1 MKKYTIFV
9 IFILIFIGCEEIEE
23 NRPLLVNK
31 REKQPIFIVNRN
43 RHFKMAEF
51 WIDKL
56 DNPNIVIMDK
66 DRIDRFNLNLAT
78 KGKVF
83 DFNTAL
89 GFYGGEYVKSS
100 IVKMFKSISRQ
111 TKYIT
116 DRDKVPNN
124 FFDDIYD
131 DLNLEAIKNSVESR
145 FALTVKYTNQK
156 LVPIDLSLLKRRGE
170 IYFDRNQNSAL
181 DIGTPLLVLH
191 SNRDGRWHFVISPT
205 SSGWVRDEDIAFGS
219 KSEILEYLKPKN
231 FVVTISAKSS
241 LRVDGKYYDYV
252 RMGVKFPIL
261 LKVNGRIVVIIPQ
274 KGDGGRLVFKNGML
288 NERDI
293 HLGYLPYTPET
304 ILIQAFKFLNSPYGW
319 GGSFG
324 EQDCSKF
331 IQEIYATVGLKLPR
345 NSTTQSL
352 IGSYLSLDGLDRGS
366 KKDKILKFGEVGS
379 TLIHLKGHIMLYIGE
394 HKGEPF
400 VIQTVWG
407 ENRRHFA
414 LGKTAVT
421 ALSFNDYID
430 RVDLITTIR

>member
-1 MKKYTIFV
+1 M
-9 IFILIFIGCEEIEE
+9 
-23 NRPLLVNK
+23 
-31 REKQPIFIVNRN
+31 
-43 RHFKMAEF
+43 
-51 WIDKL
+51 
-56 DNPNIVIMDK
+56 
-66 DRIDRFNLNLAT
+66 
-78 KGKVF
+78 
-83 DFNTAL
+83 
-89 GFYGGEYVKSS
+89 
-100 IVKMFKSISRQ
+100 
-111 TKYIT
+111 
-116 DRDKVPNN
+116 
-124 FFDDIYD
+124 
-131 DLNLEAIKNSVESR
+131 
-145 FALTVKYTNQK
+145 
-156 LVPIDLSLLKRRGE
+156 
-170 IYFDRNQNSAL
+170 
-181 DIGTPLLVLH
+181 
-191 SNRDGRWHFVISPT
+191 
-205 SSGWVRDEDIAFGS
+205 
-219 KSEILEYLKPKN
+219 EYLKPKN

-241 LRVDGKYYDYV
+241 LRVNGKYYDYV

-293 HLGYLPYTPET
+293 HLGYLSYTPET
-304 ILIQAFKFLNSPYGW
+304 ILTQAFKFLNSPYGW